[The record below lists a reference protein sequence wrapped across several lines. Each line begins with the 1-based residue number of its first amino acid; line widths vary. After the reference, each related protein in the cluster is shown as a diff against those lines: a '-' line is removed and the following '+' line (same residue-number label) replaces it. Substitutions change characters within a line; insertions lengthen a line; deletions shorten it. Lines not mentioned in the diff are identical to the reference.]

1 MAGKYARNEINESI
15 VISIRI
21 RLARNFAGFPF
32 PRQMDEAQAVDVVEL
47 VDVGLKKL
55 DTFQRYDI
63 KQISEQDAALLQ
75 EQRLISPALLSSKYG
90 SAFISQDEGNVISIM
105 VNEEDH
111 LREQYI
117 YKGFDFLKAYERISA
132 VDDGLGSIFDFAFDE
147 KLGYLTA
154 CPSNLGTGMRASV
167 MMFLPGL
174 VWNGGL
180 KKLLTK
186 LRAEGITVR
195 GAFGEGTKAEGYV
208 YQISN
213 ERTLG
218 LSEIELLTQMDE
230 VCKRICEL
238 ERAARDE
245 MLVKAEMEIKDRCMR
260 AYGALS
266 YCEILSLKEFVEKI
280 GDVKLGVIFGFLEAD
295 GFDEIHDFIE
305 GMHPTTFRYNNGI
318 QYAGETDC
326 NIVRAET
333 VRKVLPR
340 IVQVAK

>member
-1 MAGKYARNEINESI
+1 MARNARSGITDSI

-21 RLARNFAGFPF
+21 RLARNFAAFPF
-32 PRQMDEAQAVDVVEL
+32 PKQMDESQAVDLVEL
-47 VDVGLKKL
+47 VDAGLRQFDK
-55 DTFQRYDI
+55 FERYDI
-63 KQISEQDAALLQ
+63 RQISAEDAVLLQ
-75 EQRLISPALLSSKYG
+75 EQRLISPALLNSKYG
-90 SAFISQDEGNVISIM
+90 SAFVSQDEGNVISIM

-111 LREQYI
+111 LRQQYI
-117 YKGFDFLKAYERISA
+117 YKRFDFLKAYERISA

-195 GAFGEGTKAEGYV
+195 GAFGEGTKSEGYV

-218 LSEIELLTQMDE
+218 VSEMELLTQMDE
-230 VCKRICEL
+230 VAHRICNL
-238 ERAARDE
+238 ENAAREE
-245 MLVKAEMEIKDRCMR
+245 MLDKAKIEIKDRCMR
-260 AYGALS
+260 AYGVLS
-266 YCEILSLKEFVEKI
+266 YCESLTLTEFVEKM
-280 GDVKLGVIFGFLEAD
+280 GDVKLGVVFGFLEAED
-295 GFDEIHDFIE
+295 LDEIHDFME
-305 GMHPTTFRYNNGI
+305 GMRPTTFRCNNGI
-318 QYAGETDC
+318 QYASETDC

-340 IVQVAK
+340 IVKVAK